1 MQNSLPDI
9 LPGRLVG
16 RVLLS
21 LLAAGCAPTPEPA
34 AASAPA
40 EIAHLT
46 LAGSSTVQ
54 PVAEV
59 AAQAFEALHPGAE
72 VDVQGGGSSVGI
84 SSARSGLA
92 DIGTVS
98 RALKPEES
106 DLVAVSIAIDGIALI
121 VHADNPVTAL
131 TKEQV
136 VSIYT
141 GGVASWSAVGG
152 QDHAI
157 TLVNKEEGRSTLE
170 LFEGYFGLK
179 GKIAPGAV
187 IIGPNGQAIST
198 VAGNPWAI
206 AYVSIGSAT
215 LAEAQGTPIRRLAL
229 DGIAASVE
237 TVSNATYPL
246 VRPLNLVTR
255 GPAAGLAKEFE
266 DFLLSDAGQQ
276 IVTKE
281 DFVPVRHAAPA
292 L

>member
-1 MQNSLPDI
+1 MD
-9 LPGRLVG
+9 RL
-16 RVLLS
+16 LT
-21 LLAAGCAPTPEPA
+21 PPEPYRSHP
-34 AASAPA
+34 AASAAPVAPA
-40 EIAHLT
+40 PVAAAHLT

-54 PVAEV
+54 PVAEA
-59 AAQAFEALHPGAE
+59 AAQAFEALHPDAQ

-92 DIGTVS
+92 DIGMVS
-98 RALKPEES
+98 RGLKPEES
-106 DLVAVSIAIDGIALI
+106 DLAAVSIAIDGIALV
-121 VHADNPVTAL
+121 VHAQNPVAGL

-141 GGVASWSAVGG
+141 GQFTSWKALGG
-152 QDHAI
+152 EDHAI

-179 GKIAPGAV
+179 GKVAAGAV
-187 IIGPNGQAIST
+187 VIGPNGQAITT

-215 LAEAQGTPIRRLAL
+215 FAEAQGTPIKRLSL
-229 DGIAASVE
+229 EGIAASVE

-255 GPAAGLAKEFE
+255 GPATGLAKEFE
-266 DFLLSDAGQQ
+266 DFLLSDAGQK
-276 IVTKE
+276 IVAKE
-281 DFVPVRHAAPA
+281 DFVPVPHAPPA

>member
-1 MQNSLPDI
+1 MPSL
-9 LPGRLVG
+9 
-16 RVLLS
+16 VLL
-21 LLAAGCAPTPEPA
+21 LALACAPEPQAAANPPPLPA
-34 AASAPA
+34 AATAQ
-40 EIAHLT
+40 LT

-59 AAQAFEALHPGAE
+59 AAQAFEAVHPGTE

-92 DIGTVS
+92 DIGMVS
-98 RALKPEES
+98 RALKPGEA
-106 DLVAVSIAIDGIALI
+106 DLVAVSIAIDGIALV
-121 VHADNPVTAL
+121 VHRDNPVTAL
-131 TKEQV
+131 TKDQV
-136 VSIYT
+136 VAIYT
-141 GGVASWSAVGG
+141 GGVTSWSAVGG
-152 QDHAI
+152 DDHAI

-179 GKIAPGAV
+179 GKVAPGAV
-187 IIGPNGQAIST
+187 VIGPNGQAITT

-215 LAEAQGTPIRRLAL
+215 LAEAQGTPIRRVSL

-246 VRPLNLVTR
+246 VRPLNLVTL
-255 GPAAGLAKEFE
+255 GPAKGLAKEFE
-266 DFLLSDAGQQ
+266 DFLLSEAGQE
-276 IVTKE
+276 IVAKE
-281 DFVPVRHAAPA
+281 DFVPVRNAAPA